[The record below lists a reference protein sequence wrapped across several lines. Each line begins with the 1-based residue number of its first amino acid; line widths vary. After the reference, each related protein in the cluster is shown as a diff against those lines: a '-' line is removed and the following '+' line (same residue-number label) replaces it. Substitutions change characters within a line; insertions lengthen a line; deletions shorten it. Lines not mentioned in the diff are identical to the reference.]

1 MGSLVPIG
9 VTAGIAMIFKRMTDH
24 AENFQTAL
32 IDMRKV
38 TDESLDSI
46 RKKILAM
53 PSELGGATELLK
65 GYYQVISAG
74 VTETAASQDMLTTS
88 AKASKA
94 SHTPLSEVIK
104 GLTKMMA
111 GYEGEISR
119 VIDASDL
126 LFAIEKE
133 GQTNFQELIPIIGGL
148 SKMSRDLNIDS
159 RELGGSLALI
169 TQTAGNTARAATQ
182 YRGLLVSLM
191 KPTTE
196 LKAALDE
203 MGFSNAETAL
213 KSMGLIEFLRRLE
226 ERTGGASDK
235 MAELVSSQEAIVGF
249 SALSAQNFGILADK
263 IEATGR
269 ASGGTER
276 AFGALGESARDA
288 SKIAKAEFEAMAIAS
303 EVSLL
308 TVKTAAL
315 RAASFTFKGFTGF
328 GKGLGEFAAWMAGF
342 DMSVEKVPRT
352 LENITSEIKTLED
365 AVLNLSAAGG
375 YDADV
380 QKLLAMLR
388 EARLLRQE
396 LSGEA
401 AKKGTGDTG
410 TAAADAAKK
419 SAKEMATGIKIA
431 FEILETESETALI
444 NMAEKALLSFEI
456 IKGVGT
462 ATPWD
467 IAQAYTAAETQ
478 ISAALDRLKGKQE
491 ETAEASDDWYKKLF
505 AAAEGEMPISE
516 LYADIYKGPS
526 KAADAVAEK
535 TGIIEDMLKR
545 LDELKA
551 APSVEVKGVETAIS
565 RLKKLGDAL
574 DGIGKKGVTI
584 PIKGEGSRV
593 LPISEKI
600 EEIKTM
606 FGSLENTRPQVTA
619 DFSSVT
625 AGLQDFSSRMEA
637 FSRFSQLPMVQGY
650 MSRQAAHGS
659 MTLSEDLKRLFEQ
672 TTGRSI
678 SVGEI
683 NINGSSNPAE
693 MARILRAELLKLE
706 SYI

>member
-1 MGSLVPIG
+1 MG
-9 VTAGIAMIFKRMTDH
+9 
-24 AENFQTAL
+24 
-32 IDMRKV
+32 KV
-38 TDESLDSI
+38 TDESMSSI

-111 GYEGEISR
+111 GYEGGISR

-148 SKMSRDLNIDS
+148 SKMSKDLNIDNT
-159 RELGGSLALI
+159 EMAGSLALI

-203 MGFSNAETAL
+203 MGFANVETAI
-213 KSMGLIEFLRRLE
+213 KSMGLIEFLKRLE
-226 ERTGGASDK
+226 ERSGGASDK
-235 MAELVSSQEAIVGF
+235 MAELVSSQEAIIGF
-249 SALSAQNFGILADK
+249 SALSAQNFKILTDK

-269 ASGGTER
+269 ASGGTAR
-276 AFGALGESARDA
+276 AFGSLGEDAKEA
-288 SKIAKAEFEAMAIAS
+288 SKIARAEFEKMAIAS

-315 RAASFTFKGFTGF
+315 RAATFSFKGLVGL
-328 GKGLGEFAAWMAGF
+328 GEGLGEFAAWMAGF
-342 DMSVEKVPRT
+342 DMSAEKVPRT
-352 LENITSEIKTLED
+352 LGHITSEITTLEG
-365 AVLNLSAAGG
+365 AVERLSAAGG

-380 QKLLAMLR
+380 LELLEMLR

-396 LSGEA
+396 LEGGPSS
-401 AKKGTGDTG
+401 KKGMDDTG
-410 TAAADAAKK
+410 KAVADAAKQA
-419 SAKEMATGIKIA
+419 AKEMAEGIKIA
-431 FEILETESETALI
+431 FEILETESETALVS
-444 NMAEKALLSFEI
+444 MAETALLSFEI
-456 IKGVGT
+456 IKGSGI
-462 ATPWD
+462 ATPLD
-467 IAQAYTAAETQ
+467 IARAYESAETQ

-491 ETAEASDDWYKKLF
+491 DTAGASDDWYKKLF
-505 AAAEGEMPISE
+505 AAAEGELPISE
-516 LYADIYKGPS
+516 LYAEIYKGPAS
-526 KAADAVAEK
+526 AVDAVAEK
-535 TGIIEDMLKR
+535 TGIIEGMLKR
-545 LDELKA
+545 LDDLKA

-565 RLKKLGDAL
+565 RLKKLGDAM
-574 DGIGKKGVTI
+574 DGIGRTGVTI

-600 EEIKTM
+600 NEIKTM
-606 FGSLENTRPQVTA
+606 FGSLENINPRVTA

-625 AGLQDFSSRMEA
+625 AAAQDISSRMES
-637 FSRFSQLPMVQGY
+637 FSRFAQLPMVQGY
-650 MSRQAAHGS
+650 MSRQAASGS

-672 TTGRSI
+672 TSGARI

-693 MARILRAELLKLE
+693 MARVLRGELLKLE